1 MISSFILTVYAFLC
15 GLSYFNIN
23 YATILLS
30 QLIFFKDA
38 TRSKLEDNYT
48 QIFLKLSHKC
58 KMEMNKYMTITEH
71 CKKSTKSF

>member
-1 MISSFILTVYAFLC
+1 MISFILTVYAFLC
-15 GLSYFNIN
+15 GPSYFNN
-23 YATILLS
+23 YAIILLS

-38 TRSKLEDNYT
+38 IRCKWEDNYT

-71 CKKSTKSF
+71 CKNSTKSF